1 MTAVTTKTLDASAVA
16 QAAAAIG
23 PHIRRTPT
31 EKSDAISGLAGRE
44 VYLKL
49 ENLQKTGSF
58 KIRGGLNALMQMD
71 EARRANGVV
80 TASAGN
86 HGQGVAYAARLLGV
100 PACVVLPIGVPLAKL
115 TAIQRTGAETVLT
128 GESYDEAHAAAL
140 DIARERKRS
149 YVHAFDDDDVIA
161 GQGTLALELLDD
173 APDLDTLVV
182 PVGGGGLI
190 SGIALAASGRKTRPR
205 IVGVQA
211 AGASAFA
218 DSFSSGKLVEHPVAT
233 IADGIAVA
241 RPAVRTLSVAK
252 RYVDEVITV
261 TDEAIARTIVVLL
274 ERTKLLAEGAGAAA
288 LAAVLELDGRVGG
301 QKVGVVISGGN
312 IDPNLLGKA
321 LQQGLASAGRYL
333 AFRTWLDDKPGLLHQ
348 LTGILAAEH
357 INILHVGIH
366 RLGPYA
372 ALGRVGLDV
381 IVDTRDR
388 THAEAVLD
396 LVRRHGFPGEELLDT
411 SPHESAGVSNLTD
424 SPQAPTRIAE

>member
-16 QAAAAIG
+16 EAAAAIG

-31 EKSDAISGLAGRE
+31 EKSEALSGLAGRE

-58 KIRGGLNALMQMD
+58 KIRGGLNALMRKD
-71 EARRANGVV
+71 ERERANGVV

-86 HGQGVAYAARLLGV
+86 HGQGVAFAAKLLGI

-140 DIARERKRS
+140 EIARERRRS

-161 GQGTLALELLDD
+161 GQGTLALEFLDD

-388 THAEAVLD
+388 THAGEVLE
-396 LVRRHGFPGEELLDT
+396 LIRRSGFPAEELLDT
-411 SPHESAGVSNLTD
+411 SPN
-424 SPQAPTRIAE
+424 R

>member
-1 MTAVTTKTLDASAVA
+1 MGRGRETGNMAAVKLRELDATAVAD
-16 QAAAAIG
+16 AAAAIG

-31 EKSDAISGLAGRE
+31 EKSDALSGLAGRE

-58 KIRGGLNALMQMD
+58 KIRGALNALMNKD
-71 EARRANGVV
+71 ERERANGVV

-86 HGQGVAYAARLLGV
+86 HGQGVAFAAKLLGI

-115 TAIQRTGAETVLT
+115 TAIQRAGAETVLT

-140 DIARERKRS
+140 EIARDRKRS

-173 APDLDTLVV
+173 EPDLDVLVV

-190 SGIALAASGRKTRPR
+190 SGISLAASGRKTRPR
-205 IVGVQA
+205 IIGVQA

-218 DSFSSGKLVEHPVAT
+218 DSFKSGKLVAHPVAT

-241 RPAVRTLSVAK
+241 RPAVRTLSIVK
-252 RYVDEVITV
+252 RYVDDVLTV
-261 TDEAIARTIVVLL
+261 SDEAIARTIVVLL

-366 RLGPYA
+366 RLGPYS

-388 THAEAVLD
+388 THADDILA
-396 LVRRHGFPGEELLDT
+396 LVRRSGFPAEELLDT
-411 SPHESAGVSNLTD
+411 VPTSRPQPRAGS
-424 SPQAPTRIAE
+424 